1 MSKHRRVTHDLG
13 SLADDARALM
23 TATADVTGEKVEQAR
38 KRLEAALEK
47 GADLYEE
54 AKDKAAENLKS
65 GDKYIRENPYAALGI
80 GVGVGVLIGFLL
92 ARRK

>member
-54 AKDKAAENLKS
+54 AKDKAVENLES